1 MTNSAISLFDGLMGF
16 LIVWVWL
23 ALEIEQHWSSGL
35 ASLGWIVGLGISKR
49 HVFVGD
55 RNKKAREKYHG
66 LNLAV

>member
-1 MTNSAISLFDGLMGF
+1 M
-16 LIVWVWL
+16 

-55 RNKKAREKYHG
+55 RNKKGREKYRG
-66 LNLAV
+66 LNLALYESKSSVLLKENII